1 MTVRGRLRV
10 YLGCAPGVGK
20 TFAMLDEGHRRAER
34 GTDVVVALVETHGR
48 EHTAAKVEGLELIPR
63 KSLQH
68 RGSTFTEL
76 DLDAVFARHPEVA
89 LVDEL
94 AHSNVPGAGNAKRW
108 QDVEAMLAAGIDVVT
123 TVNVQHLESLNDVVA
138 SITGVPQRE
147 TVPDTVVRAA
157 DQVELV
163 DMSPESLRRRM
174 AHGNVYAPEKVDA
187 ALGNYF
193 RVGNLTALRELALVW
208 LAGSVEESLQRYRTE
223 HGIGGTWDTRERI
236 VVAITGGPES
246 DTLLRRAAR
255 IAARGAGA
263 ELLALHVSRSD
274 GLSDE
279 GVAGLAAQREL
290 VAALGGTY
298 HSVIGE
304 DPPTAIL
311 EFAQSVDATQIVLGA
326 SRRGALATALTGA
339 GNVATITRLSGP
351 IDVHVVSHDYVGRGR
366 RMPGLTG
373 GLTTRRRLLGGLLAV
388 VTFAILTPI
397 TVALRHHISLASD
410 LLLFLLATVAV
421 SLVGGFYPALGA
433 AVVGSLLVNYYLVP
447 PFHTLTISQPEN
459 VLALVVFLLIAIAV
473 SRVVDLAARRSVVA
487 ARRSSEAEAL
497 STLASS
503 VLSGDDALAALLGR
517 TRETFAMSAVALLR
531 RTPEGWTTVSSLG
544 TPACTTP
551 ADADADIAI
560 ADDLVLALSGHPL
573 RAEDQRLLAA
583 FAAQAVVAYRQRQL
597 AQAAAA
603 AEPLAASA
611 RLRTALLNA
620 LSHDLR
626 TPIASAKAAV
636 SSLRAPDVRWSA
648 GDAAELLA
656 GADDALDRLTALVT
670 DLLDLSRLEADALPV
685 LREEIGLDDVV
696 SRALDHVA
704 RDVRV
709 DLDVPDTLPLVVTD
723 PGLLERVVANLVQNA
738 LRYAPPDHPVRL
750 AASEHGGV
758 LELRVIDRG
767 PGIPPADRERA
778 FTAFQRQGDVPVHDG
793 AGVGL
798 GLAIARGFAEAMGGE
813 LRMEDTPG
821 GGLTVVV
828 ALPLSEAVVRA

>member
-1 MTVRGRLRV
+1 VRGRLRV

-20 TFAMLDEGHRRAER
+20 TYAMLDEGHRRAER
-34 GTDVVVALVETHGR
+34 GTDVVVALVETHNR
-48 EHTAAKVEGLELIPR
+48 EHTAAKVEGLDLIPR
-63 KSLQH
+63 KVLQH
-68 RGSTFTEL
+68 RGSEFSEL
-76 DLDAVFARHPEVA
+76 DLAAVLERHPQVA

-94 AHSNVPGAGNAKRW
+94 AHTNVPGAGNAKRW

-123 TVNVQHLESLNDVVA
+123 TVNVQHLESLNDVVV

-208 LAGSVEESLQRYRTE
+208 LAGSVEESLQRYRAE
-223 HGIGGTWDTRERI
+223 HGIAGTWDTRERI
-236 VVAITGGPES
+236 VVALTGGPEGE
-246 DTLLRRAAR
+246 TLLRRAAR
-255 IAARGAGA
+255 IAARGSGA
-263 ELLALHVSRSD
+263 DLLALHVSRSD

-298 HSVIGE
+298 HSVVGE

-311 EFAQSVDATQIVLGA
+311 EFARSVDATQVVLGA
-326 SRRGALATALTGA
+326 SRRGALATALTGP
-339 GNVATITRLSGP
+339 GNVATTTRLSGP

-366 RMPGLTG
+366 RLPGLTG
-373 GLTTRRRLLGGLLAV
+373 GLTPRRRLLGLILAV
-388 VTFAILTPI
+388 VAFAGLTPL
-397 TVALRHHISLASD
+397 TTALRSQLSLASD

-421 SLVGGFYPALGA
+421 SLVGGFYPALA
-433 AVVGSLLVNYYLVP
+433 AAIVGSLLVNYYLVP
-447 PFHTLTISQPEN
+447 PFHTLTISAPEN
-459 VLALVVFLLIAIAV
+459 VLALVVFVLIAAAV
-473 SRVVDLAARRSVVA
+473 SRVVDLAARRSVLA
-487 ARRSSEAEAL
+487 ARRSAEAEAL
-497 STLASS
+497 STLAGS
-503 VLSGDDALAALLGR
+503 VLGGGDALTALLDR
-517 TRETFAMSAVALLR
+517 TRETFAMTGVALLR
-531 RTPEGWTTVSSLG
+531 RTAEGWVTVAVLG
-544 TPACTTP
+544 PADIATPR
-551 ADADADIAI
+551 DADADIAI
-560 ADDLVLALSGHPL
+560 GDDLVLALRGHAL

-597 AQAAAA
+597 AQVAAA
-603 AEPLAASA
+603 AEPIASSA

-626 TPIASAKAAV
+626 TPLASAKAAV
-636 SSLRAPDVRWSA
+636 SSLRDPDIDWSPDA
-648 GDAAELLA
+648 AAELLT

-685 LREEIGLDDVV
+685 LRKEIGLDDVV

-704 RDVRV
+704 RGVRV

-738 LRYAPPDHPVRL
+738 LRYAPPTHPVRL

-767 PGIPPADRERA
+767 PGIASADRERA
-778 FTAFQRQGDVPVHDG
+778 FTAFHRQGDVTGHDG

-798 GLAIARGFAEAMGGE
+798 GLAIARGFTEAMGGE
-813 LRMEDTPG
+813 LQLEDTPG
-821 GGLTVVV
+821 GGLTAVV
-828 ALPLSEAVVRA
+828 ALPLPVAAGPP